1 MAIAPLPEQQ
11 EFSLFEVPWPEP
23 ALHLVNPAQPV
34 STSGA
39 SIVELFPFQSAP
51 RRTSVASPL
60 APVTNRSIYR
70 RRRLF
75 AIVVLVVVVL
85 SLLLP
90 MRMLGATTIS
100 GVATPGGTPA
110 GLSDGSLYI
119 VHEGDTIDS
128 IATAINPSGDHSA
141 LVAKLRAEVGSD
153 TVVPGEHI
161 LLP

>member
-23 ALHLVNPAQPV
+23 ALRLVDLAGSF
-34 STSGA
+34 STPEA
-39 SIVELFPFQSAP
+39 SIIELFPFQSAP
-51 RRTSVASPL
+51 QRPLVAAGL
-60 APVTNRSIYR
+60 APVTQRSMYR
-70 RRRLF
+70 RRRLMVF
-75 AIVVLVVVVL
+75 VVLVVGVL

-90 MRMLGATTIS
+90 MRMLGATTVS

-119 VHEGDTIDS
+119 VHDGDTIDS
-128 IATAINPSGDHSA
+128 IAAAINPSGNHAA